1 VTTTWTAISHLLP
14 TWQQAWQVTGRDT
27 RNLVEDPLRLGAG
40 VAQPWVAGRT
50 GSARIVRVHVHVWA
64 HVRQGKTPLGLGLGR
79 QVLDEMPQRAA
90 HANKLTDGEGRRWL
104 VNVPH
109 SELREVLLVR

>member
-1 VTTTWTAISHLLP
+1 
-14 TWQQAWQVTGRDT
+14 
-27 RNLVEDPLRLGAG
+27 
-40 VAQPWVAGRT
+40 
-50 GSARIVRVHVHVWA
+50 
-64 HVRQGKTPLGLGLGR
+64 
-79 QVLDEMPQRAA
+79 MPQRAA